1 MFWPFCRQ
9 KPRSS
14 QRPRI
19 RLSLEGLEGRDLR
32 SASAIPV
39 IDPSSAAAALSSGR
53 YAVENLV
60 SDIPGLAVHT
70 NANLVNPWG
79 FTETPQGQFRVSA
92 NGTGESLLLDA
103 HGSVLG
109 RPVIIPTPSDS
120 PFGAVAAPNGSALN
134 TTSDFVVSHDGRSA
148 PATFIISTE
157 DGTIAGFNPKVDS
170 NEAVIGADL
179 SDSGAV
185 FKTLTLGTDA
195 HGNVIFASDFHND
208 QVDIFDKNFQL
219 VGSFTDPNPHA
230 GFAPFGVHNIN
241 GTLFVTFAKQ
251 DDPNNAHDDVEG
263 AGNGFIDEFTTDGA
277 FIKRFATGSALQP
290 GDLDVLNSPFGAA
303 VAPADFGQFSS
314 TPNNPVLLIGNFG
327 SSQISAFN
335 KNTGAF
341 LGQLSDS
348 QGNPLVLNGG
358 IKESDAKGLWGI
370 RFGNGHGGAD
380 ANTLFFAAG
389 INAEGD
395 GLFGKVTAVTTP
407 KVYHGAAAL
416 PSVLSAQPTLTLA
429 GQGNTNGAAGQI
441 HALFNGQSVTINVN
455 QLPDNAA
462 ASILANNPRL
472 QTIFVTNDLDEPQD
486 FAPVLSAVPGQNFN
500 ALWDQVLIQFDPG
513 VTPHQF
519 TSEAD
524 ILAAAQAGQI
534 TLINTGEV
542 YRDSVVR
549 G

>member
-1 MFWPFCRQ
+1 VIPFT
-9 KPRSS
+9 
-14 QRPRI
+14 
-19 RLSLEGLEGRDLR
+19 
-32 SASAIPV
+32 
-39 IDPSSAAAALSSGR
+39 DPSSGLAGLPTSG
-53 YAVENLV
+53 YIVENLV
-60 SDIPGLAVHT
+60 SDIPGLAIHT
-70 NANLVNPWG
+70 DRNLVNPWG
-79 FTETPQGQFRVSA
+79 FAETPKGQFRLSA

-103 HGSVLG
+103 HGNVLG
-109 RPVIIPTPSDS
+109 SPVIIPTPSDS
-120 PFGAVAAPNGSALN
+120 PPGAVAAPNGSALN
-134 TTSDFVVSHDGRSA
+134 TTSDFVISHDGRSA

-157 DGTIAGFNPKVDS
+157 DGTIAGFNPTVDR

-263 AGNGFIDEFTTDGA
+263 PGNGFIDEFTTDGA

-290 GDLDVLNSPFGAA
+290 GGLDVLNSPFGAT
-303 VAPADFGQFSS
+303 VAPAGFGQFSS
-314 TPNNPVLLIGNFG
+314 APNNPVLLIGNFG

-341 LGQLSDS
+341 LGQLSDA
-348 QGNPLVLNGG
+348 QGKPLVLNGG
-358 IKESDAKGLWGI
+358 INESDTKGLWGI

-389 INAEGD
+389 INAEAD
-395 GLFGKVTAVTTP
+395 GLFGKVTAVTAP
-407 KVYHGAAAL
+407 SSSAAAL
-416 PSVLSAQPTLTLA
+416 PNVSSAQSTPPLA
-429 GQGNTNGAAGQI
+429 PQGNTNGAAGEI
-441 HALFNGQSVTINVN
+441 PAFFNGQSVTINVN
-455 QLPDNAA
+455 QLPDSAA
-462 ASILANNPRL
+462 AALLANNKNIQL
-472 QTIFVTNDLDEPQD
+472 IFVTNDLDEKQD
-486 FAPVLSAVPGQNFN
+486 FAPVLSAVPGQGFN
-500 ALWDQVLIQFDPG
+500 ALWQQVLYSFNAGFKPRQL
-513 VTPHQF
+513 

-524 ILAAAQAGQI
+524 ILAAAQSGEI
-534 TLINTGEV
+534 TLNPTNEV
-542 YRDSVVR
+542 YRDSVV
-549 G
+549 GGSSHA